1 MNVTGIIFSNLHDAE
16 LPMLTGKRTMGAVP
30 FGGRYRLIDF
40 PLSAMVNAGITDI
53 RVIAHHNYQS
63 LMEHIGA
70 GKDWDLARR
79 IGGIRIVPPYS
90 AAYASPVECYDTRM
104 QSLVSIRGLIDR
116 IDTADVLLAD
126 CDTVGTPDLRALIEA
141 HRKSGAGLTVGAA
154 NALEGKAA
162 PSLHIWCAKTEFLR
176 ELLREA
182 QEKHFTSFTE
192 DVVNRQSR
200 KGRVNTF
207 CFENRFFCVGSFVE
221 YYALHM
227 LLVHDDGV
235 RCELLENPCLPLF
248 TATKSAPP
256 VKYGSNAYIK
266 SSLIAD
272 GCVIDGEVRGS
283 VLFGGA
289 EIGEGCV
296 VENAIVMEGCLLTG
310 GSAISCGVLDKNVC
324 LLRGAALH
332 GHATL
337 PIFVEEGRK
346 IG

>member
-79 IGGIRIVPPYS
+79 VGGIRIVPPYS
-90 AAYASPVECYDTRM
+90 AAYASPSECYDTRM
-104 QSLVSIRGLIDR
+104 QSLISIKGLIDR
-116 IDTADVLLAD
+116 IDAPDVLLAD
-126 CDTVGTPDLRALIEA
+126 CDAVGTPDLCALIEA
-141 HRKSGAGLTVGAA
+141 HRKSGAGITVGAA
-154 NALEGKAA
+154 NALEGKVA
-162 PSLHIWCAKTEFLR
+162 PTLHIWCAKTEFLR

-182 QEKHFTSFTE
+182 QEKHFTSFTG
-192 DVVNRQSR
+192 DIVNRQSA

-207 CFENRFFCVGSFVE
+207 CFQNRFFPVNSFVE

-227 LLVHDDGV
+227 LLVNDDGV
-235 RCELLENPCLPLF
+235 RCELLENPKAPLF
-248 TATKSAPP
+248 TATKNAPP
-256 VKYGSNAYIK
+256 VKYGCNAYIK

-283 VLFGGA
+283 VLFGGVQVS
-289 EIGEGCV
+289 EGCV
-296 VENAIVMEGCLLTG
+296 VENAIVMEGCVLTG
-310 GSAISCGVLDKNVC
+310 GSAISCGVLDKNAC
-324 LLRGAALH
+324 LLRGARS
-332 GHATL
+332 L